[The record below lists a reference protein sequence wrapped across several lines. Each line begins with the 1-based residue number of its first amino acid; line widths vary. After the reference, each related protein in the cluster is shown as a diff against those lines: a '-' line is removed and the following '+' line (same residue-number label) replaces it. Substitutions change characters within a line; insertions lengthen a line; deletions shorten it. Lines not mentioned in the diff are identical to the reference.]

1 MVYDNIRGWRA
12 EEDYYNG
19 MTVQEIQEI
28 PRSSWDEVYS
38 RCKESSHKYFR
49 IKCAL
54 VNESSA
60 VDFIYMRF
68 INPADAPVDEN
79 QG

>member
-1 MVYDNIRGWRA
+1 
-12 EEDYYNG
+12 

-28 PRSSWDEVYS
+28 PRSSWDKVYLS
-38 RCKESSHKYFR
+38 CKGSAHKYFR

-60 VDFIYMRF
+60 VDFVYMRF
-68 INPADAPVDEN
+68 INPADAPVDGN